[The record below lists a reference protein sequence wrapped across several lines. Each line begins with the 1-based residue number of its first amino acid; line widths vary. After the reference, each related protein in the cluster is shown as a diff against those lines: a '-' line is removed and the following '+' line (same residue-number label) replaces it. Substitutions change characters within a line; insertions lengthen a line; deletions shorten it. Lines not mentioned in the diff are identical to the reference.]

1 LTQDDSWGEER
12 RMRIGLRPLWL
23 ATVLTLGLSAP
34 ALAAPTCQDRQGA
47 TVRCGGPTA
56 MPVGWTLPDSER
68 VAQPGDQAPPE
79 RVAAAVALV
88 VCLFALIA
96 LMPPFDGRRGVDWDA
111 EEDD

>member
-1 LTQDDSWGEER
+1 
-12 RMRIGLRPLWL
+12 MRIGPACKTLCLS
-23 ATVLTLGLSAP
+23 ATLTLALSGA
-34 ALAAPTCQDRQGA
+34 ALAAPTCQDRQGT

-68 VAQPGDQAPPE
+68 VAQTEDAAPPE
-79 RVAAAVALV
+79 RIVEAVTLV

-96 LMPPFDGRRGVDWDA
+96 LMPPFDGRRGADWDA